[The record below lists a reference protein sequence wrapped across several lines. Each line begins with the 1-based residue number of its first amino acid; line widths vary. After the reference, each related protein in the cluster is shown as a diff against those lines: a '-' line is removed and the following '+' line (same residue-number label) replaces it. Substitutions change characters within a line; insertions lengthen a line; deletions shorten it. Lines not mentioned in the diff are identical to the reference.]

1 MLSALT
7 IALGLAAGAVAPSP
21 ALSDKEENS
30 AVSVEALSRFAEVF
44 REVQASFVEPVS
56 DHVLMEAAI
65 HGLLVRLDPHSE
77 YLVRKDLEAFS
88 DETAGVYAGLGVEV
102 QVDEGV
108 LKIVSPMD
116 GSPAA
121 RAGLRPG
128 DVISR
133 IDGAVIEGEAAYAG
147 VELLR
152 GTAGSAIK
160 LQIERAGL
168 ESFEVAL
175 KREVIQVKS
184 AKAERLA
191 GGMGLL
197 RVAAFQNDTV
207 RSSEDALRKLQLG
220 KPLRGL
226 VLDLRSNPGG
236 FVTSAVGL
244 ADLFLEQGTIV
255 STKGRQPSANTEM
268 KATPGDILKGMPMVV
283 LIDAGSASAAEIVAG
298 ALQDQ
303 HRAIIVGQKSFGK
316 GSVQSLLPL
325 SNGDG
330 LRLTTARYFTPSGNS
345 IQARGILPDVPLDSL
360 SLSRMDLGPR
370 PVAEADLAGHLHQ
383 TPLQMPLVAEEGT
396 GGITPAIESDYALSE
411 AVNILRAVA
420 FERARLNHV
429 PGAQSPAKEQH

>member
-7 IALGLAAGAVAPSP
+7 LALSLATAVAPTP
-21 ALSDKEENS
+21 ALPSKDENK
-30 AVSVEALSRFAEVF
+30 AVSVEELSRFAEVF
-44 REVQASFVEPVS
+44 REVQASFVEPIS
-56 DHVLMEAAI
+56 DHALMEAAI

-108 LKIVSPMD
+108 LKIISPMD
-116 GSPAA
+116 DSPAA

-128 DVISR
+128 DIISR
-133 IDGAVIEGEAAYAG
+133 IDGTVIEGEAAFAG

-152 GTAGSAIK
+152 GAVGSAIK
-160 LQIERAGL
+160 LQIERAGVD
-168 ESFEVAL
+168 SFEVAL

-184 AKAERLA
+184 AKTESLP

-207 RSSEDALRKLQLG
+207 RSSEEGLRKLQRNKALN
-220 KPLRGL
+220 GL

-268 KATPGDILKGMPMVV
+268 KATPGDILNGAPMVV

-360 SLSRMDLGPR
+360 SLSRMELGPR
-370 PVAEADLAGHLHQ
+370 PVAESDLAGHLHQ
-383 TPLQMPLVAEEGT
+383 MPLQIPVAGEDA
-396 GGITPAIESDYALSE
+396 TPAIQSDYALSE

-420 FERARLNHV
+420 FERARAIKLQGE
-429 PGAQSPAKEQH
+429 PSPAKELH

>member
-7 IALGLAAGAVAPSP
+7 IALGLAAAVPPSP
-21 ALSDKEENS
+21 ALPSKEES
-30 AVSVEALSRFAEVF
+30 KSVSVEELSRFAEVF
-44 REVQASFVEPVS
+44 RQVQASFVEPIS
-56 DHVLMEAAI
+56 DHALMEAAI

-102 QVDEGV
+102 QVDDGV
-108 LKIVSPMD
+108 LKIISPMD

-128 DVISR
+128 DIISR
-133 IDGAVIEGEAAYAG
+133 IDGAVIEGEAAFAG

-152 GTAGSAIK
+152 GAAGSAIK
-160 LQIERAGL
+160 LQIDRAGV

-175 KREVIQVKS
+175 KREIIQVKS
-184 AKAERLA
+184 AKAERLP
-191 GGMGLL
+191 GGMALL

-207 RSSEDALRKLQLG
+207 RSSEEALRKLQQS
-220 KPLRGL
+220 KALRGL

-268 KATPGDILKGMPMVV
+268 KATPGDILNGVPMVV

-303 HRAIIVGQKSFGK
+303 HRAIVVGQKSFGK

-345 IQARGILPDVPLDSL
+345 IQARGILPDVPLASL
-360 SLSRMDLGPR
+360 SLSRMELGPR
-370 PVAEADLAGHLHQ
+370 PVTEADLAGHLHQ
-383 TPLQMPLVAEEGT
+383 LPLKMPVAGDEN
-396 GGITPAIESDYALSE
+396 TPAIESDYALSE

-420 FERARLNHV
+420 FERARSNHML
-429 PGAQSPAKEQH
+429 GEQSPAKEQH

>member
-1 MLSALT
+1 MFSALT
-7 IALGLAAGAVAPSP
+7 IAFSLAAAVQP
-21 ALSDKEENS
+21 ASATLGKEDS
-30 AVSVEALSRFAEVF
+30 KAVSVEALARFAEVF
-44 REVQASFVEPVS
+44 REVQSSFVEPIS
-56 DHVLMEAAI
+56 DQALMEAAI

-77 YLVRKDLEAFS
+77 YLVRKDLEAFT
-88 DETAGVYAGLGVEV
+88 DETSGVYAGLGVEV
-102 QVDEGV
+102 QVDKGV
-108 LKIVSPMD
+108 LKIISPMD

-152 GTAGSAIK
+152 GAAGSAIN
-160 LQIERAGL
+160 LQIERPGV
-168 ESFEVAL
+168 EPFEVAL
-175 KREVIQVKS
+175 KREIIQVKS
-184 AKAERLA
+184 AKAERLP

-207 RSSEDALRKLQLG
+207 RSSEEALRKLQQS
-220 KPLRGL
+220 KPLNGL

-255 STKGRQPSANTEM
+255 STRGRQPSSNTEM
-268 KATPGDILKGMPMVV
+268 KATPGDILKGAPMVV

-303 HRAIIVGQKSFGK
+303 HRAILVGQKSFGK

-360 SLSRMDLGPR
+360 SLSRMELGPR
-370 PVAEADLAGHLHQ
+370 PVFEADLAGHLNQLPLQ
-383 TPLQMPLVAEEGT
+383 TPIIAEEAK
-396 GGITPAIESDYALSE
+396 PAIESDYALSE

-420 FERARLNHV
+420 FERARSNSM
-429 PGAQSPAKEQH
+429 PGAQSPVKEQH

>member
-1 MLSALT
+1 MFVAFTTALLLASAPLE
-7 IALGLAAGAVAPSP
+7 P
-21 ALSDKEENS
+21 AKSSEQ
-30 AVSVEALSRFAEVF
+30 VSVEELTRFAEVF

-65 HGLLVRLDPHSE
+65 HGLLTRLDPHSE
-77 YLVRKDLEAFS
+77 YLARADLEAFS
-88 DETAGVYAGLGVEV
+88 DETAGVYGGLGVEV
-102 QVDEGV
+102 QVESGA

-116 GSPAA
+116 DTPAA
-121 RAGLRPG
+121 RAGLRSG

-133 IDGAVIEGEAAYAG
+133 IDGAVIEGEAAFTG

-152 GTAGSAIK
+152 GDVGSSIK
-160 LQIERAGL
+160 LEIQRAGA
-168 ESFEVAL
+168 EPFEVSL

-184 AKAERLA
+184 ARAERLP
-191 GGMGLL
+191 GGMAWL

-207 RSSEDALRKLQLG
+207 RSAERALKTLQDKKL
-220 KPLRGL
+220 LRGL

-244 ADLFLEQGTIV
+244 ADMFLESGVIV
-255 STKGRQPSANTEM
+255 STKGRQDSANTEM
-268 KATPGDILKGMPMVV
+268 KATAGDLLKGAPMVV

-330 LRLTTARYFTPSGNS
+330 LRLTTARYYTPNGTS
-345 IQARGILPDVPLDSL
+345 IQARGIWPDVPLDNMALTRVQASV
-360 SLSRMDLGPR
+360 S
-370 PVAEADLAGHLHQ
+370 EADLARHLNQ
-383 TPLQMPLVAEEGT
+383 AEAPAQNPEERPLP
-396 GGITPAIESDYALSE
+396 PIESDYALSE
-411 AVNILRAVA
+411 AVNVLRAVA
-420 FERARLNHV
+420 LLRERDAASAGKK
-429 PGAQSPAKEQH
+429 GAN

>member
-21 ALSDKEENS
+21 VLPDKEENS

-102 QVDEGV
+102 QVDEGI

-268 KATPGDILKGMPMVV
+268 KATPGDILKGVPMVV

-383 TPLQMPLVAEEGT
+383 APLQMPLVAEEGT

>member
-7 IALGLAAGAVAPSP
+7 MAFSLAAAVQTQPVP
-21 ALSDKEENS
+21 VKQENK
-30 AVSVEALSRFAEVF
+30 AVSVEALARFAEVF
-44 REVQASFVEPVS
+44 REVQASFVEPIS
-56 DHVLMEAAI
+56 DQALMEAAI

-77 YLVRKDLEAFS
+77 YLARKDLEAFS

-102 QVDEGV
+102 QVDNGM
-108 LKIVSPMD
+108 LKIISPMD

-133 IDGAVIEGEAAYAG
+133 IDGVVIEGEAAYAG

-152 GTAGSAIK
+152 GAAGSAIK
-160 LQIERAGL
+160 LQIERPGV

-184 AKAERLA
+184 AKAERLP

-197 RVAAFQNDTV
+197 RVAAFQNDTL
-207 RSSEDALRKLQLG
+207 RSSEEALRKLQQS

-226 VLDLRSNPGG
+226 ILDLRSNPGG

-268 KATPGDILKGMPMVV
+268 KATPGDILKGVPMVV

-345 IQARGILPDVPLDSL
+345 IQARGILPDVPLDAL
-360 SLSRMDLGPR
+360 SLSRMELGPR
-370 PVAEADLAGHLHQ
+370 PVAEADLQRHLGQMPLQ
-383 TPLQMPLVAEEGT
+383 TPLAAEEG
-396 GGITPAIESDYALSE
+396 IPAIESDYALSE

-420 FERARLNHV
+420 FERARSNTNSNYV
-429 PGAQSPAKEQH
+429 PGTQSPAKEQH

>member
-7 IALGLAAGAVAPSP
+7 IALGLATAVAPSP
-21 ALSDKEENS
+21 GNPSKEENK
-30 AVSVEALSRFAEVF
+30 AVSVEELSRFAEVF
-44 REVQASFVEPVS
+44 REVQASFVEPIS
-56 DHVLMEAAI
+56 DHALMEAAI

-102 QVDEGV
+102 QVEEGV

-160 LQIERAGL
+160 LQIERAGV

-184 AKAERLA
+184 AKAERLP
-191 GGMGLL
+191 GGMALL

-207 RSSEDALRKLQLG
+207 RSSEDALRKLQLS

-268 KATPGDILKGMPMVV
+268 KATPGDILKGVPMVV

-345 IQARGILPDVPLDSL
+345 IQARGIFPDVPLDSL
-360 SLSRMDLGPR
+360 SLSRMELGPR
-370 PVAEADLAGHLHQ
+370 PVVEADLAGHLNQ
-383 TPLQMPLVAEEGT
+383 MPLQMPLASEDA
-396 GGITPAIESDYALSE
+396 TPAIESDYALSE

-420 FERARLNHV
+420 FERARSNHLL
-429 PGAQSPAKEQH
+429 GEQSPAKEPH